1 MSSRQEAASSRQS
14 AVGSRQAPPAERSLR
29 SGVGGVGGGW
39 CPPTAGM
46 PEACLLP
53 QLLLTDDLAESGA
66 QQLAV
71 GLVRVRPARVS
82 TMGPHQRFTQG
93 AVVGNHPLPASP
105 TSFHSVGEEPCSRRS
120 AVGSRQ
126 EKSCPGRHLGNVALE
141 GRGLRPRQ
149 SGTSRRA
156 GAVTSRPR
164 TFLRSS
170 NRPRSDRRH

>member
-71 GLVRVRPARVS
+71 GLVCVRPARVS

-120 AVGSRQ
+120 AVGKKRVVRVF
-126 EKSCPGRHLGNVALE
+126 PGK
-141 GRGLRPRQ
+141 RG
-149 SGTSRRA
+149 SRRA
-156 GAVTSRPR
+156 RPSAEAVRD
-164 TFLRSS
+164 LSS
-170 NRPRSDRRH
+170 GGSSHFSAPDFPALIKSAEK